1 MTDTIT
7 LELTHHQLKQLAC
20 VLRYYLI
27 RFDGNELEM
36 RESGIELL
44 LKLDR
49 RDPARLPTDPWPHT
63 TSYLLAALSDHY
75 DELGKPLPR
84 WLDDALAQ
92 EAI

>member
-7 LELTHHQLKQLAC
+7 LELTPFELKQLTK

-27 RFDGNELEM
+27 RFDTPQLKMLE
-36 RESGIELL
+36 SAIELL
-44 LKLDR
+44 LELER
-49 RDPARLPTDPWPHT
+49 RDPARLPTDPWSPAA
-63 TSYLLAALSDHY
+63 SDCLAALSDHY
-75 DELGKPLPR
+75 DELGKPLPQ